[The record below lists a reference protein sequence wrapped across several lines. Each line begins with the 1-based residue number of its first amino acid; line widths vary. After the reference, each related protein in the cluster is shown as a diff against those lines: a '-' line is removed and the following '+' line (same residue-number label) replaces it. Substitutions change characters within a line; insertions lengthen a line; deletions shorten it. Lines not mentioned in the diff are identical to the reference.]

1 MCPRRPGQE
10 ALTAKVTALRAGR
23 PLPQLTEGA
32 QSRPLTHPLPARRA
46 GATVGDSSHLSLAPA
61 ATHPPLTLSPSCSA
75 PARPPQR
82 QRVAERP
89 APCACAQ
96 SLRAACLRLKWPSPK
111 RGRCERGGKGSG
123 GRISSCSR
131 RALCLTFP
139 HPSETELCGPL
150 LLVKGGLFVFH
161 F

>member
-23 PLPQLTEGA
+23 PLTQLTEGA
-32 QSRPLTHPLPARRA
+32 QSRPPTHPLPARRA

-96 SLRAACLRLKWPSPK
+96 SLRAACLRLKWPSPE
-111 RGRCERGGKGSG
+111 RGRCERGGKRAEVGGLPPVRG
-123 GRISSCSR
+123 GRFVLRSLTPVRLSC
-131 RALCLTFP
+131 AGTCCL
-139 HPSETELCGPL
+139 
-150 LLVKGGLFVFH
+150 
-161 F
+161 